1 MRGFISSLII
11 FCYLIG
17 STGYQ
22 INQHFCCGK
31 LVRVEVLHGQKTK
44 DCTGKVPV
52 KKRKC
57 CSDVKLT
64 VKTDDA
70 KKDIASFT
78 MAKWV
83 SQAPDLFVYFDFSLP
98 PYNRTVVTGSHWPK
112 GPPLDLGK
120 NPIYLRTRSIL
131 V

>member
-1 MRGFISSLII
+1 M
-11 FCYLIG
+11 
-17 STGYQ
+17 
-22 INQHFCCGK
+22 
-31 LVRVEVLHGQKTK
+31 RVEVLHGQKTK

-64 VKTDDA
+64 VKTDNA
-70 KKDIASFT
+70 KKDIASFA
-78 MAKWV
+78 MAKCAAPV
-83 SQAPDLFVYFDFSLP
+83 PDLFFYYDFFRP
-98 PYNRTVVTGSHWPK
+98 TYNRTVVTGSRWPK

-120 NPIYLRTRSIL
+120 SPIYLLTRSIL